1 MNVCVLL
8 SLAVYFVF
16 RRQFHYTWICECDK
30 YVRTYPFIKSA
41 TKVVFR
47 IGYILNTRDH
57 DHEKR
62 PYTYTILFIR
72 QSFSSVPWM
81 VMKMQFLLVLS
92 QCFWCICRSMI
103 LMHNSLTL
111 IIVEYNILCL
121 AWLAHDK
128 TGCVYQKYFTM
139 VWWED

>member
-16 RRQFHYTWICECDK
+16 RRQFHYTWIYECDK

-57 DHEKR
+57 DHEKTTLHIHNHIYQAKLLLCTVNGYENAV
-62 PYTYTILFIR
+62 P
-72 QSFSSVPWM
+72 SSIEPM
-81 VMKMQFLLVLS
+81 F
-92 QCFWCICRSMI
+92 
-103 LMHNSLTL
+103 LMHL
-111 IIVEYNILCL
+111 
-121 AWLAHDK
+121 
-128 TGCVYQKYFTM
+128 
-139 VWWED
+139 